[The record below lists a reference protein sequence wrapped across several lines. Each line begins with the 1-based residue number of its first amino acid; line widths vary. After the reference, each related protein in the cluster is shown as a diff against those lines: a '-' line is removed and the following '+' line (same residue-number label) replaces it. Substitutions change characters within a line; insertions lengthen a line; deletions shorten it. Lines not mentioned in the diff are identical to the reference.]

1 MIELLR
7 AHRIVGSIPRPDRIG
22 GEVLVH
28 VVFHAFF
35 SEPRVLWSIGYCVAS
50 DGTLYPL
57 PAESDSFEDAPDA
70 IVAKTRA
77 EAQCAAWMSKV
88 TRSLDVFNGCLAR
101 GLVEMP
107 GGAT

>member
-7 AHRIVGSIPRPDRIG
+7 AHRIVGSIPRPDRVG

-28 VVFHAFF
+28 AVFHAFF
-35 SEPRVLWSIGYCVAS
+35 SEPRHLWSVAYCCAS

-57 PAESDSFEDAPDA
+57 AAEAGSSEDAPDA
-70 IVAKTRA
+70 AVAKTRA
-77 EAQCAAWMSKV
+77 EVQCAAWMGKV
-88 TRSLDVFNGCLAR
+88 TRSLDVFNGCLAC

-107 GGAT
+107 GAT